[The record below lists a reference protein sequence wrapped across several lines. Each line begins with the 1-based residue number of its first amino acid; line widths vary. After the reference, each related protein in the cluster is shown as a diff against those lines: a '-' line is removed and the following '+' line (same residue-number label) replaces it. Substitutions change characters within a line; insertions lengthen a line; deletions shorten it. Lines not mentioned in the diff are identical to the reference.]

1 MLTKINVLLNIFN
14 IVLIIFLSSIIY
26 GQNSK
31 ISNDSLLKPY
41 FDIIAAIHNN
51 VKKQNIVVESTIINK
66 PIVVNEIEKEN
77 KDESF
82 ISSLVSNISDSL
94 LSKDNESDEET
105 FDFKNVESNEVKVEQ
120 IVENNLDKTLENV
133 TQVLNE
139 KKQEVKQ
146 PIVNESK
153 KEDVKED
160 VKEEIKKVDLT
171 ETKNINESTN
181 EIILNMKDHKLDT
194 FIFKKTIPTTKRINI
209 YSDLNVKAPFKLKGD
224 SEIFVSKQEY
234 NGLFKIMIKN
244 KVYLIDKSNVDLKY
258 SKQN

>member
-41 FDIIAAIHNN
+41 FDTVLSIHNS
-51 VKKQNIVVESTIINK
+51 VKKENMVVESTITNK
-66 PIVVNEIEKEN
+66 PIDVNEVD
-77 KDESF
+77 KDKDKSI
-82 ISSLVSNISDSL
+82 ISSIVSNIIDNL
-94 LSKDNESDEET
+94 LSKDNELDEET
-105 FDFKNVESNEVKVEQ
+105 FDFKNVELNEVKAEE

-139 KKQEVKQ
+139 KKQEVK
-146 PIVNESK
+146 PNIK
-153 KEDVKED
+153 
-160 VKEEIKKVDLT
+160 EIKKVDLV

-181 EIILNMKDHKLDT
+181 EIVLNMQDHKLDT
-194 FIFKKTIPTTKRINI
+194 FIFKKTIETTKRINI

-224 SEIFVSKQEY
+224 SEIFVSRQEY
-234 NGLFKIMIKN
+234 NGFFKIMIKN

>member
-41 FDIIAAIHNN
+41 FDTIAAIHNN
-51 VKKQNIVVESTIINK
+51 VKKQNIVVESTITNK

-105 FDFKNVESNEVKVEQ
+105 FDFKNVESNEVKAES

-146 PIVNESK
+146 PIVNEHK
-153 KEDVKED
+153 KEDI
-160 VKEEIKKVDLT
+160 KEEIKKVDLT

-181 EIILNMKDHKLDT
+181 EIVLNMQDHKLDT
-194 FIFKKTIPTTKRINI
+194 FIFKKTIETTKRINI

-224 SEIFVSKQEY
+224 SEIFVSRQEY
-234 NGLFKIMIKN
+234 NGFFKIMIKN

>member
-41 FDIIAAIHNN
+41 FDTIAAIHNN
-51 VKKQNIVVESTIINK
+51 VKKQNIVVESTITNK

-105 FDFKNVESNEVKVEQ
+105 FDFKNVESNEVKAES

-146 PIVNESK
+146 PIVNEHK
-153 KEDVKED
+153 KEI

-181 EIILNMKDHKLDT
+181 EIVLNMQDHKLDT
-194 FIFKKTIPTTKRINI
+194 FIFKKTIETTKRINI

-224 SEIFVSKQEY
+224 SEIFVSRQEY
-234 NGLFKIMIKN
+234 NGFFKIMIEN